1 MLLDSGACAVGVL
14 ESGGH
19 AEKRGPGM
27 VSVGERAS
35 RVSMAG
41 LGAGVGG
48 LFPEDFHRPFRS
60 TGGV

>member
-1 MLLDSGACAVGVL
+1 MLLDSGACAFGVL

-19 AEKRGPGM
+19 AEKLGPGM
-27 VSVGERAS
+27 LSVVQRAS
-35 RVSMAG
+35 RMSLAG

-48 LFPEDFHRPFRS
+48 LFPKDFHRPFRS